1 VVEGVVAHQKG
12 DYAHAVDLLWPVR
25 RDLHRIGG
33 SHAQRDLFFQVLV
46 DAAMRAGRATQV
58 AILLD
63 DIAGIGFE
71 HVADRSL
78 YREAAAMA
86 PQR

>member
-1 VVEGVVAHQKG
+1 
-12 DYAHAVDLLWPVR
+12 
-25 RDLHRIGG
+25 LHRIGG

-78 YREAAAMA
+78 YREAAAIA
-86 PQR
+86 ARG